1 MFIQLPLKM
10 GLREAVS
17 FDTFVSPDTQTELA
31 LARFQT
37 SLQKSRGE
45 TFYLQGPKGAGKTHL
60 LQAACRLMSEQQ
72 QQSVYLPLADPELP
86 LIADVLHGLEKTHL
100 ICLDDVEQVVGD
112 ADWDQA
118 LTRLLSRAR
127 SLGHSVVLS
136 GEADLSQ
143 WPTQRSE
150 LSQSLM
156 SVLPI
161 SIPALTDP
169 RSLVQALQKQAG
181 KLGFELPLD
190 VGNYLVRQFSRDL
203 QELMSVMKILEQ
215 ASVMEKR
222 RVTLPF
228 VKQVLTESAPAK
240 S

>member
-17 FDTFVSPDTQTELA
+17 FDTFVSPDPQTEMA

-37 SLQKSRGE
+37 ALQKSQGE

-60 LQAACRLMSEQQ
+60 LQAACRLMSQQ
-72 QQSVYLPLADPELP
+72 RQQSVFLPLADPELP
-86 LIADVLHGLEKTHL
+86 LIADVLYGLEKTHL
-100 ICLDDVEQVVGD
+100 ICLDDVEQVVGNPE
-112 ADWDQA
+112 WDES
-118 LTRLLSRAR
+118 LIHLLGRAR

-136 GEADLSQ
+136 GESDLSQ
-143 WPTQRSE
+143 WPTDRPE

-161 SIPALTDP
+161 RVPILDEPK
-169 RSLVQALQKQAG
+169 SLVQALQKHAR
-181 KLGFELPLD
+181 KMGFELPID
-190 VGNYLVRQFSRDL
+190 VGNYLVRQFSKDL
-203 QELMSVMKILEQ
+203 QELMSVLKILEQ

-228 VKQVLTESAPAK
+228 VKQVLTQSAIA
-240 S
+240 